1 MTSWDERFRAPGFA
15 YGSEPND
22 FLKAVRPRLS
32 QLGRAL
38 CLAEGEGRNAVYLA
52 QQGFEEVIA
61 MDSSRVGLEK
71 ADALAAE
78 RGVANRVKTVVADL
92 REFTIEPNHFDAVV
106 FIWCHMAE
114 PLRTQVHRAAIAGLK
129 PGGAFILESYTPRQ
143 LQLKT
148 GGPPSV
154 DMLQRLEDLDLRSLR
169 VEIAHEID
177 RDIVEGRYHKGTSA
191 VVQVFGVK
199 P

>member
-1 MTSWDERFRAPGFA
+1 MTSWDERFSVEGFA

-22 FLKAVRPRLS
+22 FLKGVRPRLT
-32 QLGRAL
+32 QMGRAL

-52 QQGFEEVIA
+52 QQGFEEVVA

-71 ADALAAE
+71 ATALAAE
-78 RGVANRVKTVVADL
+78 RGVASRLRTVVADL
-92 REFTIEPNHFDAVV
+92 SDFVIEPNHYDAVV
-106 FIWCHMAE
+106 FIWCHLAE
-114 PLRTQVHRAAIAGLK
+114 PLRTQVHRAAIASLK

-154 DMLQRLEDLDLRSLR
+154 DMLQRLEDLDLSSLR
-169 VEIAHEID
+169 VEIAHELD
-177 RDIVEGRYHKGTSA
+177 REVAEGRYHKGTSA
-191 VVQVFGVK
+191 VVQVFGIK
-199 P
+199 A